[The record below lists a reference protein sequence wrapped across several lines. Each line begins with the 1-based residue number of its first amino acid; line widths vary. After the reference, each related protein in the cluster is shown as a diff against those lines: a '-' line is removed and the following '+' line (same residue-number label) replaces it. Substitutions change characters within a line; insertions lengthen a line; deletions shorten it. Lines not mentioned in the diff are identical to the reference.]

1 MNILFF
7 RSYYCEWLKIRHTL
21 ALRLAM
27 FGACMIPVI
36 MVVAQC
42 YAPTQLA
49 YNANPEKFWTLH
61 YLRAWE
67 FMSVLLLPFGI
78 ILITSML
85 TQLEF
90 RNMTWKQTLITPQS
104 LSTIFFAKLAL
115 IMSLLFLFFMAF
127 NLAILVSGFLPGL
140 FHPSI
145 DVPHHMPPLVKMMAD
160 SGALWLTSLPIV
172 GLHFLLNLRYSNF
185 IVPLSIGVVCII
197 ASIFALQWKDGYW
210 VPFSYPTFH
219 FMVMSG
225 QEKFRF
231 PYSIYTLSWIWFGGF
246 VGIAYFSFL
255 YRKYKA

>member
-1 MNILFF
+1 MTSQFL
-7 RSYYCEWLKIRHTL
+7 RSYHCEWLKIRHTL
-21 ALRLAM
+21 ALRLSIL
-27 FGACMIPVI
+27 GACMIPAI
-36 MVVAQC
+36 MVIAQL
-42 YAPTQLA
+42 YAPAQIS
-49 YNANPEKFWTLH
+49 YNAEPEKFWTMH

-90 RNMTWKQTLITPQS
+90 RNSTWKQTLITPQS
-104 LSTIFFAKLAL
+104 LSTIFFAKLAIL
-115 IMSLLFLFFMAF
+115 LSLLFIFFIAF
-127 NLAILVSGFLPGL
+127 NLAILCSGILPGL
-140 FHPSI
+140 LHSSI
-145 DVPHHMPPLVKMMAD
+145 DIPRHMPPVGKMLGD
-160 SGALWLTSLPIV
+160 SGALWLTCLPIV
-172 GLHFLLNLRYSNF
+172 GFQFLLNLRYSNF
-185 IVPLSIGVVCII
+185 ILPLSIGVVCVI

-219 FMVMSG
+219 FMAMSG

-231 PYSIYTLSWIWFGGF
+231 PYSIYHLSWVWFSGF